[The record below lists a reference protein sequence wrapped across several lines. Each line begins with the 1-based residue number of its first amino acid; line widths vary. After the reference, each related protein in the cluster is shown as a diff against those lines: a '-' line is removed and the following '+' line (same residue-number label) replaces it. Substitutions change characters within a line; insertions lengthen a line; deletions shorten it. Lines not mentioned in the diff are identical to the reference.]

1 MRITAGRR
9 GLLQFILDNR
19 SRRIRLREI
28 HDELSDVDRT
38 SIYRN
43 LLAFERLGIVQGIK
57 LPQRDK
63 SYQYVLDRKI
73 HHFYICKACGH
84 ARRGN
89 RKLFERVG
97 GSRALK
103 VDVRVIAAT
112 HRDLAQMVRSGAFRE
127 DLWYRINVFVI
138 RLPPLRERMAD
149 IASLAEHFAERAGHR
164 FGARALHVTA
174 ADIALLQT
182 YDWPGNV
189 RELAAV
195 IERAAILGEGKGLD
209 IARALGVRRDD
220 DPATAGSHFPSLD
233 EAIRAHIE
241 RALRQCQ
248 GRIEGAHGAAKLLHV
263 HPNTLRSRMNKLGVR
278 WERFR

>member
-1 MRITAGRR
+1 MRKHRDLLEVLRANGMRITAGRR

-89 RKLFERVG
+89 RKLFER
-97 GSRALK
+97 
-103 VDVRVIAAT
+103 
-112 HRDLAQMVRSGAFRE
+112 
-127 DLWYRINVFVI
+127 
-138 RLPPLRERMAD
+138 
-149 IASLAEHFAERAGHR
+149 
-164 FGARALHVTA
+164 
-174 ADIALLQT
+174 
-182 YDWPGNV
+182 
-189 RELAAV
+189 
-195 IERAAILGEGKGLD
+195 IEA
-209 IARALGVRRDD
+209 
-220 DPATAGSHFPSLD
+220 
-233 EAIRAHIE
+233 
-241 RALRQCQ
+241 ALRDT
-248 GRIEGAHGAAKLLHV
+248 HGFAQANLSVVFYGTCASCAA
-263 HPNTLRSRMNKLGVR
+263 
-278 WERFR
+278 